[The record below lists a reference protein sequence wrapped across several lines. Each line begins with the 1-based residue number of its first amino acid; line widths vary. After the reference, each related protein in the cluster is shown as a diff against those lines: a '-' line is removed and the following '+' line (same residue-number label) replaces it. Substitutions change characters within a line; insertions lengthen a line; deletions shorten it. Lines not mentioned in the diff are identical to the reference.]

1 MKTTFSML
9 ALATLVLTGC
19 GDSSKPG
26 TVANSVSNTVNAP
39 TEYLGTV
46 LKAKQ
51 TAEKSIDTTAINSA
65 LNMFNQE
72 EGRYPTD
79 LNELVTKKYL
89 RTLPPPPYG
98 YKFSYD
104 AAKGEVKVVKQ

>member
-1 MKTTFSML
+1 MKTTFLML
-9 ALATLVLTGC
+9 ATAAAILTGC

-26 TVANSVSNTVNAP
+26 TAANTVSNTVNAP

-46 LKAKQ
+46 LNAKQ
-51 TAEKSIDTTAINSA
+51 TAEKSIDTTAINNA
-65 LNMFNQE
+65 LNLFNQM
-72 EGRYPTD
+72 EGCYPAD

-98 YKFSYD
+98 YKIIYD
-104 AAKGEVKVVKQ
+104 ATKGEVKVVKK

>member
-1 MKTTFSML
+1 MKTNFL
-9 ALATLVLTGC
+9 LLAAAALALTGC

-26 TVANSVSNTVNAP
+26 TAANAVSNTVSAP

-51 TAEKSIDTTAINSA
+51 TAEKSIDTSAINNA
-65 LNMFNQE
+65 LNLFNQM

-89 RTLPPPPYG
+89 RTLPQAPYG
-98 YKFSYD
+98 HKITYD
-104 AAKGEVKVVKQ
+104 ATKGEVKVIKQ